1 MKKKIIIILSIVLC
15 FVLCISLVACNKN
28 KHEPKDEWTTS
39 DAMHWKDC
47 STEGHTDKLNEGEH
61 TFDSG
66 KITTPATEEAE
77 GVKTFTC
84 TVCGYQKTESVPQA
98 GHTFS
103 DKWTSDETHHW
114 HNATCA
120 HTDEKSGYEEHK
132 GEWTTKTEANYGVD
146 KVEERTCTVCG
157 KHQEKTIENSALAPK
172 DNTVTVGAI
181 DFTYNAKSQP
191 IELVKVDN
199 KEGMVIKYIG
209 VDGTTYEESTTAPTN
224 AGDYQYTITI
234 PATAEW
240 KAVELSGK
248 YTINSYELAFLYEK
262 QTIEFDGKKQDD
274 GTKRIWFRFET
285 LEDNT
290 GVNIAVIMD
299 SASVGAKVSY
309 VCLPGLLDNSNY
321 SVDESKIQIE
331 IVAKKLS
338 NLKFEIVEDDVDE
351 LGSEQ
356 TITRE
361 IEGVNNEIIIVEI
374 TFNPEELRTE
384 GALDLSF
391 DGKGGAVCIIK
402 FQTENPNYILDLNLG
417 ELILVT
423 SETV

>member
-15 FVLCISLVACNKN
+15 FVLCVSLVACNKN
-28 KHEPKDEWTTS
+28 KHEPKDEWSTS
-39 DAMHWKDC
+39 NAMHWKNC

-61 TFDSG
+61 SFDSG

-84 TVCGYQKTESVPQA
+84 TVCGYQKTESVPKA

-103 DKWTSDETHHW
+103 DKWVSDETHHW

-120 HTDEKSGYEEHK
+120 HADEKSGYEEHK
-132 GEWTTKTEANYGVD
+132 GEWTTKTEASYGVD

-157 KHQEKTIENSALAPK
+157 KYQEKTIKNSALAPK
-172 DNTVTVGAI
+172 DNTVTVGTI

-191 IELVKVDN
+191 IDIVKVDN
-199 KEGMVIKYIG
+199 NVGMVIKYIG

-248 YTINSYELAFLYEK
+248 YTINSYELTFLYKKE
-262 QTIEFDGKKQDD
+262 TIEYDGKKRDD
-274 GTKRIWFRFET
+274 GTKIIWYRFET
-285 LEDNT
+285 LEDNR

-299 SASVGAKVSY
+299 SASVGAKVIDVS
-309 VCLPGLLDNSNY
+309 LPGLLDNSNY
-321 SVDESKIQIE
+321 SVDKSKIQIE

-338 NLKFEIVEDDVDE
+338 NLKFEIVKDDVDE

-361 IEGVNNEIIIVEI
+361 IEGVNNEKIIVEI
-374 TFNPEELRTE
+374 TFNPEELKTE

-391 DGKGGAVCIIK
+391 DGKGGAVCIIR

-417 ELILVT
+417 ELILV
-423 SETV
+423 

>member
-28 KHEPKDEWTTS
+28 KHEPKDEWSTTE
-39 DAMHWKDC
+39 AMHWKDC
-47 STEGHTDKLNEGEH
+47 ATEGHTDKLNEGEH

-84 TVCGYQKTESVPQA
+84 TVCGYQKTESVPKA

-103 DKWTSDETHHW
+103 DKWVSDETHHW

-120 HTDEKSGYEEHK
+120 HTDEKSCYEEHK
-132 GEWTTKTEANYGVD
+132 GEWITKTEASYGVD

-157 KHQEKTIENSALAPK
+157 KHQEKTIKNSALAPK
-172 DNTVTVGAI
+172 DNTVTVGTI

-191 IELVKVDN
+191 IDIVKVDN
-199 KEGMVIKYIG
+199 NVGMVIKYIG

-248 YTINSYELAFLYEK
+248 YTINSYELTFLYKKE
-262 QTIEFDGKKQDD
+262 TIEYDGKKRDD
-274 GTKRIWFRFET
+274 GTKIIWYRFET
-285 LEDNT
+285 LEDNR

-299 SASVGAKVSY
+299 SASVGAKVIDVS
-309 VCLPGLLDNSNY
+309 LPGLLDNSNY
-321 SVDESKIQIE
+321 SVDKSKIQIE

-361 IEGVNNEIIIVEI
+361 IEGVNNEKIIVEI
-374 TFNPEELRTE
+374 TFNPEELKTE

-391 DGKGGAVCIIK
+391 DGKGGAVCIIR
-402 FQTENPNYILDLNLG
+402 FQTENPNYIFDLNLG
-417 ELILVT
+417 ELILV
-423 SETV
+423 